1 MIVVVAT
8 VAGVIGNFA
17 GIDPIRALFYT
28 AVINGLVAPPL
39 MVLIVLVGQDRRLMG
54 RRTSGTASRVLTWAA
69 TLAMAAAGVA
79 LFVTL
84 PPVAALLRPGR

>member
-1 MIVVVAT
+1 
-8 VAGVIGNFA
+8 
-17 GIDPIRALFYT
+17 
-28 AVINGLVAPPL
+28 

-79 LFVTL
+79 LVVTL